1 MKYRKWIT
9 MICAAFMLCACTS
22 KQPEKKKTNTISHVA
37 KQKEEKI
44 NSIPQPALNT
54 EEVSAVVMDAET
66 GKVYYAKN
74 EQESRYPASTIKLLS
89 ALVAIEYYKDDDL
102 LTTKNIMSLPDRVF
116 AYTEPVHDDEQIPF
130 KDVIRGMLLKSSN
143 EMALTLAENYQGG
156 YDAFINAM
164 NKKAKKLGCQ
174 KVEVSNPHG
183 LSYAQKG
190 WLKETCST
198 KDMALI
204 AKAFYKNKELRNIIS
219 TPNYTFESNQY
230 RTMQNVKMTQQA
242 SPYYDER
249 VIGGKTGFTNLAKRC
264 LVTYSKVKNKTII
277 TVVFKENSRE
287 ETYTDTK
294 KLLDYVNEVLAA

>member
-1 MKYRKWIT
+1 
-9 MICAAFMLCACTS
+9 
-22 KQPEKKKTNTISHVA
+22 
-37 KQKEEKI
+37 
-44 NSIPQPALNT
+44 
-54 EEVSAVVMDAET
+54 MDAET

-116 AYTEPVHDDEQIPF
+116 AYTEPVHDGEQIPF

-183 LSYAQKG
+183 LSYAEKG

-230 RTMQNVKMTQQA
+230 RTMQNVKMTQHD

-287 ETYTDTK
+287 ETFTDTK
-294 KLLDYVNEVLAA
+294 KLLDYVNDVLAA

>member
-22 KQPEKKKTNTISHVA
+22 KQPEKRRQIQSRILQNKK
-37 KQKEEKI
+37 KKI

-54 EEVSAVVMDAET
+54 EEASAVVMDAET

-89 ALVAIEYYKDDDL
+89 ALVAIEYYKDDEL

-116 AYTEPVHDDEQIPF
+116 TILNLYMMVNRIPF

-156 YDAFINAM
+156 YDAFISAM

-183 LSYAQKG
+183 LSYAERDG
-190 WLKETCST
+190 LK
-198 KDMALI
+198 KHAVQG
-204 AKAFYKNKELRNIIS
+204 Y
-219 TPNYTFESNQY
+219 
-230 RTMQNVKMTQQA
+230 
-242 SPYYDER
+242 
-249 VIGGKTGFTNLAKRC
+249 G
-264 LVTYSKVKNKTII
+264 TYCRKHFIRIKS
-277 TVVFKENSRE
+277 
-287 ETYTDTK
+287 
-294 KLLDYVNEVLAA
+294 